1 MAGSFWKWG
10 EGYKNKSFV
19 FKSLNF
25 PLFSINSHNI
35 FSRISFF
42 NRLITS
48 QNAYHHS
55 SNWGYGGIFRDP
67 LHKCERNQPSMKLMI
82 GLKERDWWKKNL
94 TGFDNIIHIQTLR
107 NETNQNK
114 TFCDSILK
122 FPFSTTGYFRKSIVK
137 SMIPGSFSQPNMLFP
152 SQVWNAHS
160 DENLRIDVIDPEDI
174 NRTVTNHLLDSSMY
188 SVEAYFNKKIHSSGS
203 MNKIEKKRL
212 FTNKNNM
219 HRFPFSRFFLKG
231 FPLEIRARGI
241 FNRVPTTKKSS
252 KSTQNGFIE
261 RTFSIWLFNKLNNNA
276 FLPAYLSKSLDKRER
291 PSNSIETILNPMDNR
306 QDWIRLTK
314 LDKHSCAW
322 EIPIVDWNDIV
333 EYFFNSI
340 FYSFFIHQDL
350 DFENN
355 HKSILLLEKTLL
367 WFIELQ
373 FIFSQYFISNF
384 NSISSKLYIKQLRIL
399 NFRTKVKTIFS
410 LVSQKRTTTE
420 KWLTTHISDS
430 LMENHLTS
438 REKKFKINSNSSS
451 SIPSSN
457 VVDQNDERKKA
468 KRIKTR
474 R

>member
-1 MAGSFWKWG
+1 M
-10 EGYKNKSFV
+10 
-19 FKSLNF
+19 
-25 PLFSINSHNI
+25 
-35 FSRISFF
+35 
-42 NRLITS
+42 
-48 QNAYHHS
+48 
-55 SNWGYGGIFRDP
+55 
-67 LHKCERNQPSMKLMI
+67 
-82 GLKERDWWKKNL
+82 
-94 TGFDNIIHIQTLR
+94 
-107 NETNQNK
+107 
-114 TFCDSILK
+114 
-122 FPFSTTGYFRKSIVK
+122 
-137 SMIPGSFSQPNMLFP
+137 
-152 SQVWNAHS
+152 
-160 DENLRIDVIDPEDI
+160 
-174 NRTVTNHLLDSSMY
+174 
-188 SVEAYFNKKIHSSGS
+188 
-203 MNKIEKKRL
+203 
-212 FTNKNNM
+212 
-219 HRFPFSRFFLKG
+219 
-231 FPLEIRARGI
+231 EIRARGI

-333 EYFFNSI
+333 EYFLIRYFI
-340 FYSFFIHQDL
+340 LFIHQDL

-457 VVDQNDERKKA
+457 VVDQNDERKKSQTNKDETIINFIDYHEKFFYHNHA
-468 KRIKTR
+468 NLYSFFFHPFLDYLNNLNLNSYTSIPSKTTVQPSYKINQNKFQGNHNYR
-474 R
+474 EYVIENFANLNQPISQINLILTLEGIVRDSYL